1 MIRRESDHRL
11 LGWTYIR
18 NVTVISLGMFGI
30 ILGYRFFEVSRF
42 FPSAGSMDDIR
53 KVRALETL
61 SKVLDLGPSLDTT
74 VKSLEKFEAASA
86 TLDGATAN
94 FIRRLSAKAD
104 RSGIFRIPVA
114 RAGRSVLISLP
125 ADLLFE
131 GKSNQLSLGAQ
142 SAIQEVAEII
152 EPFGDE
158 FDLEVIGH
166 TSIADISRG
175 QASPRSGGGD
185 GWMISAS
192 RAASVVGELV
202 KHGVR
207 PGRIRASGVADTRGL
222 FPARRP
228 DGSIDRQSASLNRRI
243 ELSLTIHDAKV
254 GVTR

>member
-1 MIRRESDHRL
+1 MTRRESDHRP

-18 NVTVISLGMFGI
+18 NVTVISLGLLGI
-30 ILGYRFFEVSRF
+30 IFCYRFFEVRRF
-42 FPSAGSMDDIR
+42 FSAAGSVENIR

-61 SKVLDLGPSLDTT
+61 SKVLDLGTSLDTT
-74 VKSLEKFEAASA
+74 VRSLEKFEAASA
-86 TLDGATAN
+86 TLDGATAVL
-94 FIRRLSAKAD
+94 IRRLSVKAD
-104 RSGIFRIPVA
+104 QSGIFRIPVA

-131 GKSNQLSLGAQ
+131 GKSNQLSFGAKN
-142 SAIQEVAEII
+142 AIQEVAEII

-228 DGSIDRQSASLNRRI
+228 DGSIDRENAALNRRI
-243 ELSLTIHDAKV
+243 ELALTIHNAKGV
-254 GVTR
+254 VTR